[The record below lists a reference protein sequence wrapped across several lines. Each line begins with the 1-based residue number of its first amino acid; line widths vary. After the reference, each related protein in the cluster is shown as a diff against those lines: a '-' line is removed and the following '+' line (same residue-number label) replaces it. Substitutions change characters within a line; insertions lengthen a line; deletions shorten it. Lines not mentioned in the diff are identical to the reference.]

1 MDYRRSC
8 LFKSALNRCTVSAF
22 YNSLILLTYQSWK
35 AAVKVGIHISEK
47 KIIWNVQGAVRQV
60 EKWYLKTKVH
70 GPHFFLMGSSDF
82 SLVTK
87 KIS

>member
-1 MDYRRSC
+1 M
-8 LFKSALNRCTVSAF
+8 VSAF

-60 EKWYLKTKVH
+60 EKWNLKTKVH
-70 GPHFFLMGSSDF
+70 GSHFFLMGSTDF